1 MLTERRKLTTNPL
14 TSTEGVA
21 LQVDDV
27 YVPLGL
33 IERKKQSKVK
43 NNVSP
48 EQGLDKVQGDISPEQ
63 GSELYKETEITKT
76 FEHDAFLE
84 EVLKQKN
91 TPKSKGKRIAIIG
104 EPGAGKTTL
113 LQQIADWVSRE
124 IDQSIV
130 IWVSLADLREK
141 ELKSYLFE
149 TWLTQVAEKT
159 GKAEATKQLK
169 DDCADLSS

>member
-1 MLTERRKLTTNPL
+1 MLPERRQLTTNRL
-14 TSTEGVA
+14 TSKEGVT

-33 IERKKQSKVK
+33 IERKKLSKR
-43 NNVSP
+43 
-48 EQGLDKVQGDISPEQ
+48 EGDVSPEQ

-113 LQQIADWVSRE
+113 LQHIADWVFRE
-124 IDQSIV
+124 IPQSIV
-130 IWVSLADLREK
+130 IWVSLAELQGR
-141 ELKSYLFE
+141 ELKAYLFE
-149 TWLTQVAEKT
+149 SWLTQVAEK
-159 GKAEATKQLK
+159 KR
-169 DDCADLSS
+169 